1 MIDSRE
7 QIPTLLSENSI
18 GCELGVFLGEYSEI
32 LLSSKK
38 FNRLYLV
45 DTFDGQIGSG
55 DKYGNNMRILG
66 GEYLLANAIHKFQNH
81 NTIEIIKSD
90 SIKFLKNCNS
100 NFFDFI
106 YIDTVHTYK
115 HLMQELQE
123 SRRVIKLNGFI
134 CGHDY
139 NKNIFPEVV
148 TAVNDFCQM
157 YNYTFYTTT
166 KDILES
172 FIITK

>member
-66 GEYLLANAIHKFQNH
+66 GEYLLANAIHKFQNN
-81 NTIEIIKSD
+81 NTVEIIKSD

-100 NFFDFI
+100 NFLILFI
-106 YIDTVHTYK
+106 LI
-115 HLMQELQE
+115 
-123 SRRVIKLNGFI
+123 R
-134 CGHDY
+134 
-139 NKNIFPEVV
+139 
-148 TAVNDFCQM
+148 
-157 YNYTFYTTT
+157 YTPINT
-166 KDILES
+166 LS
-172 FIITK
+172 